1 MELPVLIA
9 SMFVLLALRVPIA
22 FAILGPSMLY
32 LSLNG
37 FAPDLSFRLAIEGI
51 ESWPLLAVPLFV
63 LVGAAANHSGI
74 AERLF
79 DLVLDMMGKVRGAL
93 GYVNVTASL
102 GFSWMSGASLAD
114 VAGLGSVEVKQMQKR
129 GYSDMFSAGVTTA
142 SSLIGP
148 IMPPSIPAIVYA
160 SIAGVST
167 GAMFLA
173 GIVPALVMFLIL
185 CLTVFLFTFRRPD
198 LAGEPFNAKRLWRS
212 AKRAVL
218 PMIVP
223 VIIIGGILTGAFTP
237 TEAACVAAIF
247 ILVVSLFIVEGSKR
261 SFFYKVF
268 RDTVLTTASIMIILG
283 ASNILGWILSRE
295 RVPFFMAQW
304 IGGLTDSPVVF
315 LLLSAL
321 LLLIIG
327 CFMESLSALVIT
339 VPVLLP
345 IAIQFGVDPVHFG
358 LVAILSLM
366 IGLLT
371 PPFGAAVF
379 VISGA
384 TGIPIWTAFKGSLMF
399 VPSLLIML
407 LLLIFVPELALF
419 LVN

>member
-9 SMFVLLALRVPIA
+9 SIFILLTLRVPIA

-37 FAPDLSFRLAIEGI
+37 YAPDLSFRLAIEGI
-51 ESWPLLAVPLFV
+51 ESWPLLAVPLFI
-63 LVGAAANHSGI
+63 LVGSAANHSGI

-79 DLVLDMMGKVRGAL
+79 DVVLDLMGKVRGAL

-102 GFSWMSGASLAD
+102 GFSWISGAALAD
-114 VAGLGSVEVKQMQKR
+114 VAGLGSVEVKHMQKR
-129 GYSDMFSAGVTTA
+129 GYSDAFAAGVTTA

-167 GAMFLA
+167 GAMFIA

-185 CLTVFLFTFRRPD
+185 CFTVFLLTFRRPE
-198 LAGEPFNAKRLWRS
+198 LAGEPFNRKRLGRS
-212 AKRAVL
+212 FVRALL
-218 PMIVP
+218 PMVVP

-237 TEAACVAAIF
+237 TEAACAAALF
-247 ILVVSLFIVEGSKR
+247 ILAVSMFIVQGSKWK
-261 SFFYKVF
+261 FLLKVF

-283 ASNILGWILSRE
+283 ASNILGWILARE
-295 RVPFFMAQW
+295 RVPLHMANW
-304 IGGLTDSPVVF
+304 IGDLTDSPLIF
-315 LLLSAL
+315 LLLTAAL
-321 LLLIIG
+321 LLLVG

-345 IAIQFGVDPVHFG
+345 IALEFGVDPVHYG
-358 LVAILSLM
+358 LVVILSLM

-384 TGIPIWTAFKGSLMF
+384 TGIPVWTAFKGALMF

-407 LLLIFVPELALF
+407 LLLIFVPELTLF

>member
-1 MELPVLIA
+1 MELTILIA
-9 SMFVLLALRVPIA
+9 GIFVLLALRVPIA

-32 LSLNG
+32 LSYNG
-37 FAPDLSFRLAIEGI
+37 HAPDLSFRLAIEGI

-63 LVGAAANHSGI
+63 LVGSAANHSGI

-114 VAGLGSVEVKQMQKR
+114 VAGLGTVEVKQMQKR
-129 GYSDMFSAGVTTA
+129 GYSDTFAAGVTTS

-160 SIAGVST
+160 SIASVST

-173 GIVPALVMFLIL
+173 GIIPALVMFAIL
-185 CLTVFLFTFRRPD
+185 CATVFLFTFRRKD
-198 LAGEPFNAKRLWRS
+198 LAGESFSLTRLRRS
-212 AKRAVL
+212 AVRAVL
-218 PMIVP
+218 PMVVP

-237 TEAACVAAIF
+237 TEAACVAALF
-247 ILVVSLFIVEGSKR
+247 ILLVAMFIVEGSR
-261 SFFYKVF
+261 WRFLLKVF
-268 RDTVLTTASIMIILG
+268 RDTVVTTASIMIILG
-283 ASNILGWILSRE
+283 ASNVLGWILARE
-295 RVPFFMAQW
+295 RVPFFLAQW
-304 IGGLTDSPVVF
+304 IGGLTESPVVF

-321 LLLIIG
+321 LLLVIG

-345 IAIQFGVDPVHFG
+345 IALDFGIDPVHFG
-358 LVAILSLM
+358 LVTILSLM

-379 VISGA
+379 VLSGA
-384 TGIPIWTAFKGSLMF
+384 TKIPIWTVFKGTLMF

-407 LLLIFVPELALF
+407 LLLIFVPDLTLF

>member
-1 MELPVLIA
+1 MELSVLIIA
-9 SMFVLLALRVPIA
+9 IFVLLALRVPIA

-32 LSLNG
+32 LVSNG
-37 FAPDLSFRLAIEGI
+37 YTLDLSFRLAIEGI
-51 ESWPLLAVPLFV
+51 DSWPLLAVPLFI
-63 LVGAAANHSGI
+63 LVGVAANYSGI

-79 DLVLDMMGKVRGAL
+79 DFVLALVGRVRGAL
-93 GYVNVTASL
+93 GYVNVAASL

-160 SIAGVST
+160 SIASVST

-173 GIVPALVMFLIL
+173 GIIPALVMFIIL
-185 CLTVFLFTFRRPD
+185 CLTVFLFTFRRAD
-198 LAGEPFNAKRLWRS
+198 LAGEPFNLRRLG
-212 AKRAVL
+212 RASMRALL
-218 PMIVP
+218 PMVVP
-223 VIIIGGILTGAFTP
+223 VIIIGGILTGWFTP
-237 TEAACVAAIF
+237 TEAACVAAVF
-247 ILVVSLFIVEGSKR
+247 ILAVAMAIVKNGRLKFLGVVFKE
-261 SFFYKVF
+261 
-268 RDTVLTTASIMIILG
+268 TVVTTASIMIILG
-283 ASNILGWILSRE
+283 ASNILGWILARE
-295 RVPFFMAQW
+295 RVPFHMAKW
-304 IGGLTDSPVVF
+304 MSEITDSPVGF
-315 LLLSAL
+315 LLLTAL

-345 IAIQFGVDPVHFG
+345 IAIDFGVDPVHFG
-358 LVAILSLM
+358 LVTILSLM

-379 VISGA
+379 VLSGA
-384 TGIPIWTAFKGSLMF
+384 TRIPIWTAFKGSMMF
-399 VPSLLIML
+399 MPSLLIML